1 MLTKEQIQTL
11 SQISNSQSQ
20 FNDNKLTFETYGHH
34 FNYNIAVTLANTYC
48 IKGKPSMNTDAM
60 YGVVRRYVDANGNKV
75 CGYVRIVKLDYEE
88 CILATRR
95 RDELEF
101 DIPEH
106 TYTFTKKDA
115 ADRGLL
121 NQRAWKTMI
130 KNMLHKRCLAAL
142 LRAFYPEI
150 IGSTYSP
157 DELAELMID
166 NENERDAIVFEAA
179 AQERVPNTPAPVVA
193 PSAPPA
199 PVVAPSVTQVNPAP
213 VVAPSV
219 NYNPFP
225 RTWESVEMTASEA
238 LMNIDLFHPKQ
249 LDNLVIEIKNYL
261 LGVVFDPN
269 PKQYVRVALEKLKIK
284 EYQMTVD
291 AIREF
296 YSNEMDDVSEYL
308 ADEDP
313 HDELSKNA
321 LSYIKMNVDQIK
333 QSGDSFIQYLG
344 SIEL

>member
-11 SQISNSQSQ
+11 SQISNSQGQ

-95 RDELEF
+95 RDEMDF

-106 TYTFTKKDA
+106 TYTFTKRDA

-179 AQERVPNTPAPVVA
+179 AQERVPNTPAPSAPVVA
-193 PSAPPA
+193 PAVTPVTPA
-199 PVVAPSVTQVNPAP
+199 PVVAPTVSVNP
-213 VVAPSV
+213 
-219 NYNPFP
+219 NPFP
-225 RTWESVEMTASEA
+225 RTWESVEMIASEA
-238 LMNIDLFHPKQ
+238 LLNIDLLHPKQ
-249 LDNLVIEIKNYL
+249 IDNLANELKNYL

-269 PKQYVRVALEKLKIK
+269 PKQFVRVALEKLKIK
-284 EYQMTVD
+284 EYQITVD

-296 YSNEMDDVSEYL
+296 YENEMDDISNYL
-308 ADEDP
+308 SDEDP
-313 HDELSKNA
+313 QDELSKNA